1 MEKARF
7 MDRQPSV
14 RWQPV
19 NNGMVDVT
27 ICLNEQNVTINQEGT
42 EESMQM
48 TMWEYDFHQF
58 RENAENIS
66 ESEVRET
73 PGNFSDYKP
82 VSRLSVEEQIAQI
95 QLNSDMTIA
104 ELSILI
110 AQLMQ

>member
-1 MEKARF
+1 
-7 MDRQPSV
+7 
-14 RWQPV
+14 
-19 NNGMVDVT
+19 
-27 ICLNEQNVTINQEGT
+27 
-42 EESMQM
+42 MQM